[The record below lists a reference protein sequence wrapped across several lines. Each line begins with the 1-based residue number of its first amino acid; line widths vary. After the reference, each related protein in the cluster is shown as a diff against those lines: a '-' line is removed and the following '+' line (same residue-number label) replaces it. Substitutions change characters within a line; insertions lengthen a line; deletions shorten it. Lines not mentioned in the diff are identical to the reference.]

1 MTCDVFALWL
11 LQLQR
16 ALYAIHFLR
25 CRWGSSLALAW
36 KALSVLDRPAAIEP
50 ALLEALCPKVVFL
63 DWFRF
68 TAGII
73 CGVLLFALV
82 ELVVGVLV
90 H

>member
-1 MTCDVFALWL
+1 MRSISSGVAGDQVWPWL
-11 LQLQR
+11 GKLC
-16 ALYAIHFLR
+16 R
-25 CRWGSSLALAW
+25 CWTGQ
-36 KALSVLDRPAAIEP
+36 LDRPAAIEP

-73 CGVLLFALV
+73 CGVLLFAFV